1 MEQSELF
8 AQMQLRYREGVI
20 PWNQPLPPPEVIALA
35 EQLAPGRALDMG
47 CGAGRTCVYLAQRGW
62 TCDGV
67 DFVPEAIEMA
77 QTRAQAE
84 GVADRTRFVVA
95 SVTHIP
101 TLSEPYDLVV
111 DIGCMHNLRG
121 DDLRLYAAEV
131 TRMLRPDGVYLLFA
145 HLADDALADALPGET
160 EPDMSHQL
168 SQRYGLSAQAILSV
182 LTPHFA
188 LDRLER
194 GQTTVGESTWPS
206 AWFWLR
212 RLAR

>member
-1 MEQSELF
+1 MKQSELF
-8 AQMQLRYREGVI
+8 EQMQQRYREGAI

-35 EQLAPGRALDMG
+35 DTLPSGRALDMG

-77 QTRAQAE
+77 ETRAREA
-84 GVADRTRFVVA
+84 GVADRTRFIVA

-101 TLSEPYDLVV
+101 TLSGPYDLVV

-131 TRMLRPDGVYLLFA
+131 ARLLRPDGVYLLFA
-145 HLADDALADALPGET
+145 HLAEDTPTDALLGGA
-160 EPDMSHQL
+160 EPDT
-168 SQRYGLSAQAILSV
+168 SQQVSRYGLSAQTILS
-182 LTPHFA
+182 LFA
-188 LDRLER
+188 PDFTLDRLER

-212 RLAR
+212 RRAV